1 MADDDEGAKPAP
13 PLPVQH
19 RAAAEAVKPGA
30 EDAPQTEW
38 TASDRRGPLGSAGAE
53 DVERVVPAHET
64 DGEGGL
70 DRSEPETTIRPA
82 DQHVGEAIAPAPPA
96 RASAEDVAAPRPS
109 AVAPERKRS
118 LVPVAA
124 GLVVGALIGA
134 GSAWLVYSQAGG
146 AAGNQQQLAALS
158 SRVDALD
165 KRPDPQPEL
174 TKLQSG
180 LTDLKGKLAVLARR
194 SPEPA
199 TSEGSKPTAT
209 PSQAQAAAKAPEPA
223 APTSSPTAAP
233 PADADLAGKVAA
245 LQAALDEMRT
255 RTSSLQA
262 EDAKQDGSAA
272 KVASLQTGIADAQKQ
287 AAGAQTALAS
297 MKSEQK
303 ELGDK
308 IAGLTIAVAGALKKA
323 ESAQTDSETLQTRQ
337 KILEGK
343 LGSPALAVVADSLV
357 QQIGAGQ
364 PFARQVD
371 ALAALNADPVK
382 VAVLRENA
390 ARGVPSAQ
398 SLLAQWKPL
407 SDPVIASGNKA
418 PANANLGQ
426 RLEHGLFGLVS
437 VHRADGTI
445 GNDLASRVNLI
456 EADLGHGDVPAA
468 YLAWQGLPADAKTR
482 SDSWGALAKTS
493 VEALAAAR
501 DLQHSAI
508 DALGAKKS

>member
-1 MADDDEGAKPAP
+1 MADDDEGAKSAT
-13 PLPVQH
+13 PLPVD
-19 RAAAEAVKPGA
+19 RPAATGAVKPGA

-53 DVERVVPAHET
+53 DVERIVPAREA
-64 DGEGGL
+64 DAEGGI
-70 DRSEPETTIRPA
+70 DRVEPDDAAHPA
-82 DQHVGEAIAPAPPA
+82 TPHFGEAGE
-96 RASAEDVAAPRPS
+96 ASSPTLASMGHAAPSESS

-134 GSAWLVYSQAGG
+134 GSAWLVYSQTGG
-146 AAGNQQQLAALS
+146 ANGSPQQIAALS
-158 SRVDALD
+158 SRVDTLD

-180 LTDLKGKLAVLARR
+180 VTDLQGRIAALEKRPPGSAVGEGSTPVAP
-194 SPEPA
+194 SPEQ
-199 TSEGSKPTAT
+199 T
-209 PSQAQAAAKAPEPA
+209 AAKAPEPA
-223 APTSSPTAAP
+223 ALTSPAATAP
-233 PADADLAGKVAA
+233 PSDANLTGKVAA
-245 LQAALDEMRT
+245 LQAALDELRT

-262 EDAKQDGSAA
+262 QDAGQDGAAA
-272 KVASLQTGIADAQKQ
+272 KVASLQTGVADAQKQ
-287 AAGAQTALAS
+287 AAGAQSALES
-297 MKSEQK
+297 VKSEQK
-303 ELGDK
+303 DLGDK
-308 IAGLTIAVAGALKKA
+308 IAGLTVAVAGALKKA
-323 ESAQTDSETLQTRQ
+323 EGAQTDAETLQTRQ
-337 KILEGK
+337 KALEGK

-371 ALAALNADPVK
+371 ALAALNADPAK
-382 VAVLRENA
+382 IAVLRENA
-390 ARGVPSAQ
+390 IRGVPSAQ

-407 SDPVIASGNKA
+407 SDPVIATGNKA

-437 VHRADGTI
+437 VHRADGTT

-456 EADLGHGDVPAA
+456 EADLGHGDVVAA
-468 YLAWQGLPADAKTR
+468 YAAWQALPADARAR
-482 SDSWGALAKTS
+482 SDNWGALAKTS
-493 VEALAAAR
+493 VEASAAAR